1 MKRIVAIF
9 LALVV
14 SCAAGLHVL
23 NGAGELAG
31 TGGMTCA
38 AGTAVHGGFLSEP
51 ARGGSGVNGRP
62 AIALSPTARQSPA
75 AVPEGSNAAT
85 QGRTTAVQGSV
96 KALDAK
102 GGALEHAV
110 WGILAVNFKGDTIAN
125 LNKGKCMVP
134 ASNMKLVTTAA
145 AYLKL
150 GRNYRFTTTIATDG
164 IIKDSTLCGNLY
176 IIGGG
181 DPLIGNLFSY
191 LPNEDIP
198 FGKWGKVLEEKG
210 IRRIDGDIV
219 GNGDYFSG
227 ERRHTDW
234 STEDERSKDG
244 VVPSGLT
251 WRGKMGDSIPDGP
264 LAAAT
269 HFRRWL
275 IANGVVVTGDAG
287 STVYSATATHR
298 LSQKTSVNGSPASPE
313 AECRQEYPAPDSLTI
328 LGTAQ
333 SATLNHIAGIANHQS
348 DNFCAETLLKAIG
361 KADNGCDDYDSAT
374 EALHRALAPIGLAGP
389 SAGMRFADGSG
400 LSRKNY
406 LSPEFLVSLLRGMAR
421 TSLYKDYL
429 NSLPRPGQKN
439 GTLATRLPKAPASVK
454 NRIYMKSGSMNGV
467 RCFSGYIIPSDGNTK
482 NTIAFSVMV
491 NNYVGRQA
499 ELAPVLDRLILE
511 LAKEN

>member
-38 AGTAVHGGFLSEP
+38 AGTAVHGSFLSGP

-62 AIALSPTARQSPA
+62 AA
-75 AVPEGSNAAT
+75 APEGSNAAT
-85 QGRTTAVQGSV
+85 QGRTTAVQNSV

-198 FGKWGKVLEEKG
+198 FGKWNKVLEEKG

-287 STVYSATATHR
+287 STVYSATATHGITPENKFSGGPDR
-298 LSQKTSVNGSPASPE
+298 LSQKTSVNGNPAL
-313 AECRQEYPAPDSLTI
+313 PDSLTI

-333 SATLNHIAGIANHQS
+333 SATLNYIAGIANHQS

-361 KADNGCDDYDSAT
+361 KADNGSDDYDSAI

-439 GTLATRLPKAPASVK
+439 GTLATRLPKASASVK

-467 RCFSGYIIPSDGNTK
+467 RCFSGYIIPSDGDTK